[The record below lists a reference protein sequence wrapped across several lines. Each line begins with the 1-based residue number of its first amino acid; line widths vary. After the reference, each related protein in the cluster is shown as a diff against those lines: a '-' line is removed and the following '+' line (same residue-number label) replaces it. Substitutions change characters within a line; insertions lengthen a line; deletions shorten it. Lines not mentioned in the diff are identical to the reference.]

1 MAIRIFNNTAS
12 TNAQRYLGVN
22 NQRLATSI
30 ERISSGIRINKGAD
44 DAAGLAIS
52 EGLRSD
58 IRALRQ
64 ATRNANDGLSLLN
77 VTEGA
82 LNEQSGILIRL
93 RELASQAATGTVGST
108 ERATIQLEFS
118 ALRDELTRIAM
129 TTEFNGIGVI
139 DGTLKSSKAA
149 TTASAP
155 TKVAATTAA
164 SGAVTSVATA
174 NVTTTKT
181 DALTGIVTTVVSAA
195 ASGAVTSV
203 AATNQT
209 LVSTAASGAVTTTNQ
224 TPVSAV
230 ATTNDI
236 MIQIGIDNSADSRIN
251 LNNSLSLDAVT
262 SSTLGV
268 ASLSVTGAAEA
279 LTALAQIENAI
290 ASVTATRGK
299 VGAVTNRLQRAVGA
313 LSITSENLQAAE
325 SSIRDADIAHEIAQ
339 LTRNQILVQTS
350 TAMVGQ
356 SNLIPQS
363 VLQLLA

>member
-1 MAIRIFNNTAS
+1 MAVRIFNNIPS
-12 TNAQRYLGVN
+12 LNAQRILGIN
-22 NQRLATSI
+22 RGRLAQSV
-30 ERISSGIRINKGAD
+30 ERISSGIRINRGSD

-64 ATRNANDGLSLLN
+64 AVRNANDGVSLIN

-118 ALRDELTRIAM
+118 ALRDELTRIAE
-129 TTEFNGIGVI
+129 TTEFNGIGLI
-139 DGTLKSSKAA
+139 DGNL
-149 TTASAP
+149 AS
-155 TKVAATTAA
+155 
-164 SGAVTSVATA
+164 SVAT
-174 NVTTTKT
+174 
-181 DALTGIVTTVVSAA
+181 
-195 ASGAVTSV
+195 TSH
-203 AATNQT
+203 T
-209 LVSTAASGAVTTTNQ
+209 L
-224 TPVSAV
+224 
-230 ATTNDI
+230 
-236 MIQIGIDNSADSRIN
+236 IQIGIDNSSNSRLD
-251 LNNSLSLDAVT
+251 LNSTLGLDAVT
-262 SSTLGV
+262 SSTLGI
-268 ASLSVTGAAEA
+268 ASLSVTASAEA
-279 LTALAQIENAI
+279 LTALATIETAI
-290 ASVTATRGK
+290 ASVTQARGK
-299 VGAVTNRLQRAVGA
+299 VGAVQNRLQRSVSA
-313 LSITSENLQAAE
+313 LSISAENLQAAE